1 MGDTNR
7 PVDIVAKGKD
17 PATGQFVK
25 GNKIRPKNPSGKRK
39 DYWPILKAVAE
50 DAYTP
55 DEITALIHETVDM
68 AREAQDWKGV
78 YAMLRLVLDYTV
90 GKPVQR
96 TLTASMD
103 ADELR
108 QMFFASEETNDEL
121 DGGER
126 EVIDLEPGVGGYGLL
141 SE

>member
-1 MGDTNR
+1 MAGNDEG
-7 PVDIVAKGKD
+7 IVRSGKD

-25 GNKIRPKNPSGKRK
+25 GNKIRPKTPVGKRK

-55 DEITALIHETVDM
+55 AEITALIHETVQL
-68 AREAQDWKGV
+68 AREAEDWKGIA
-78 YAMLRLVLDYTV
+78 YILKFIMDYTV

-103 ADELR
+103 ADALR
-108 QMFFASEETNDEL
+108 SMFFAGEESED
-121 DGGER
+121 DGSDGV
-126 EVIDLEPGVGGYGLL
+126 VIDGDYEASDTPAGEVRVA
-141 SE
+141 E